1 MFGPIV
7 KVVSRNVVP
16 RDLKCNL
23 EKDEKT
29 LHNAHKK
36 KEERKKKMM
45 VKKAEKVPFHR
56 SFIQRKDNSI
66 FYTITLYRVIDHL

>member
-1 MFGPIV
+1 MFSPIV

-36 KEERKKKMM
+36 RRKEKENDG
-45 VKKAEKVPFHR
+45 EKSGKGPF
-56 SFIQRKDNSI
+56 S
-66 FYTITLYRVIDHL
+66 